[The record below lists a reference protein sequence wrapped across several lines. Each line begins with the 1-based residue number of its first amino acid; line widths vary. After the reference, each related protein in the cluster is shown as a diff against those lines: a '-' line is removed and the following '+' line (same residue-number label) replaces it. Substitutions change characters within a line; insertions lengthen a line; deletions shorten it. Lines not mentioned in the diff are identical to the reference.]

1 MQQLGHAL
9 GDDLV
14 SAVFQSAGSVI
25 PSQLM
30 RTSLR
35 GCVSVSE
42 GSVLA
47 MREPATIAATIRSAC
62 ACGI

>member
-9 GDDLV
+9 GDD
-14 SAVFQSAGSVI
+14 AGLGGLPVGRVGV

-42 GSVLA
+42 GTVLP
-47 MREPATIAATIRSAC
+47 MRELATIAATIRSAC